1 MSEHTLNQIL
11 ELFYILIGL
20 QLLYTAYRVLK
31 ASTNSKK
38 YGTAL
43 FWILLAFTAA
53 GHIYLM

>member
-31 ASTNSKK
+31 ASTNSKNMVQL
-38 YGTAL
+38 YFG
-43 FWILLAFTAA
+43 F
-53 GHIYLM
+53 Y